1 MTIIVTDAGFGE
13 DALARQ
19 LRTLPLEALQAADRT
34 DLPGEFALSIANDA
48 DADEIA
54 PFFGWI
60 RLIVIAFPS
69 FQDGR
74 GFSLARRLRQ
84 AGYRG
89 KLRATG
95 HVIADQ
101 YAQARR
107 VGFDEVE
114 IPDDLAARQPEK
126 QWLAR
131 SAWQS
136 NFYQKRLQAGAGT
149 V

>member
-1 MTIIVTDAGFGE
+1 MTIIVNDTGFGE
-13 DALARQ
+13 DRLAAE
-19 LRTLPLEALQAADRT
+19 LRTLTLDALQAADRA
-34 DLPGEFALSIANDA
+34 DLPGEFALAVGNDA

-54 PFFGWI
+54 PFFDWI
-60 RLIVIAFPS
+60 RLITIAFPS

-89 KLRATG
+89 RLRASG

-101 YAQARR
+101 YAHARR
-107 VGFDEVE
+107 VGFDEVGIADE
-114 IPDDLAARQPEK
+114 LAARQPEA

-131 SAWQS
+131 AGWQEH
-136 NFYQKRLQAGAGT
+136 FYQKRLQAGA
-149 V
+149 

>member
-1 MTIIVTDAGFGE
+1 MTMGIIVTDAGFGE
-13 DALARQ
+13 DVLADR
-19 LRTLPLEALQAADRT
+19 LRTLPIEALQAADRH

-54 PFFGWI
+54 PFFAWI
-60 RLIVIAFPS
+60 RLIAIAFPS

-101 YAQARR
+101 YAHARR

-114 IPDDLAARQPEK
+114 ISGDLATRQPEE

-131 SAWQS
+131 AGWQ
-136 NFYQKRLQAGAGT
+136 NHFYQKRLQATA
-149 V
+149 

>member
-1 MTIIVTDAGFGE
+1 MAIIVTDAGFGE
-13 DALARQ
+13 DAQASRLLMLEIDA
-19 LRTLPLEALQAADRT
+19 LRAADRC

-48 DADEIA
+48 DIDEIA

-89 KLRATG
+89 RLRARG

-101 YAQARR
+101 YGQARR

-114 IPDDLAARQPEK
+114 IDPDLAARQPEA

-131 SAWQS
+131 AGWQ
-136 NFYQKRLQAGAGT
+136 NHFYQKRLQAAAGT